1 MFLSSITTDKT
12 KKFHNSKFLY
22 SLNKIVFLV
31 VGGFFFGLFF
41 AFETFYTCPIPLAGQ
56 LPYYYLE
63 LGNNRG
69 IN

>member
-31 VGGFFFGLFF
+31 VGGFF
-41 AFETFYTCPIPLAGQ
+41 LACSLLLKRFTHAQSLWQGS
-56 LPYYYLE
+56 YL
-63 LGNNRG
+63 
-69 IN
+69 IIIWS